1 MLFSRV
7 LYAMDFFDKHK
18 ALIITIL
25 FCSML
30 VLALYN
36 FTLSQKQKQISE
48 MIVDLDDFTSDEEE
62 EELMPEEETPEPPKS
77 TSRETHRAFDENQ
90 EEREQNFERE
100 LEEIFDRNSAQ
111 SEETSENEDDS
122 QDGEFNIPK
131 SQPRER
137 ETSQGDN
144 STEKISTQSGSL
156 RNSSISFSLKG
167 RNAVNIPNP
176 VYTCDRAGKVVINIR
191 VDSNGRVLET
201 SVNKS
206 SSTTTNQCLTDNAMQ
221 YAADAV
227 FSQMPGRDSQP
238 GTITYEFQP

>member
-1 MLFSRV
+1 
-7 LYAMDFFDKHK
+7 MDFFDKHK

-25 FCSML
+25 FCSL
-30 VLALYN
+30 VVLALYN

-48 MIVDLDDFTSDEEE
+48 MIVDLENFIPEEE
-62 EELMPEEETPEPPKS
+62 EEEPVPEEETPEPPKS

-90 EEREQNFERE
+90 EERERNFDRE
-100 LEEIFDRNSAQ
+100 LEEIFERNSAQ
-111 SEETSENEDDS
+111 SEETSEEVDDAT
-122 QDGEFNIPK
+122 DGEFNVQK
-131 SQPRER
+131 SQPKKK

-201 SVNKS
+201 SVNTA
-206 SSTTTNQCLTDNAMQ
+206 SSTTTNQCLTENALQ

-227 FSQMPGRDSQP
+227 FSQMPGRENQP

>member
-1 MLFSRV
+1 
-7 LYAMDFFDKHK
+7 
-18 ALIITIL
+18 
-25 FCSML
+25 
-30 VLALYN
+30 
-36 FTLSQKQKQISE
+36 
-48 MIVDLDDFTSDEEE
+48 MIVDLENFIPEEE
-62 EELMPEEETPEPPKS
+62 EEEPVPEEETPEPPKS

-90 EEREQNFERE
+90 EERERNFDRE
-100 LEEIFDRNSAQ
+100 LEEIFERNSAQ
-111 SEETSENEDDS
+111 SEETSEEVDDAT
-122 QDGEFNIPK
+122 DGEFNVQK
-131 SQPRER
+131 SQPKKK

-201 SVNKS
+201 SVNTA
-206 SSTTTNQCLTDNAMQ
+206 SSTTTNQCLTENALQ

-227 FSQMPGRDSQP
+227 FSQMPGRENQP